1 MSDAQNLY
9 NSAVEFIHNLQA
21 IGDAFV
27 GGHYEPESFNGVATE
42 INDLTGDAQD
52 LSFIGTRMINYLVS
66 SSNASHYRPAYI
78 SGAAAWFRNME
89 GYIVQFQA
97 DITAYRALA
106 QRDDDRALAIMNQ
119 MMYLERY
126 ANCFR
131 DPYTMGYAPIIPSP
145 GSIDSILAP
154 VAGPVHGNPVV
165 PDYE

>member
-9 NSAVEFIHNLQA
+9 NSAVEFIQNLQA

-52 LSFIGTRMINYLVS
+52 LSFIGTKMINYLVS

-78 SGAAAWFRNME
+78 SGAAAWFRNMK

-106 QRDDDRALAIMNQ
+106 QRDDGRALAIMN
-119 MMYLERY
+119 R
-126 ANCFR
+126 
-131 DPYTMGYAPIIPSP
+131 
-145 GSIDSILAP
+145 
-154 VAGPVHGNPVV
+154 
-165 PDYE
+165 